1 MQKMMPVL
9 LAVLVV
15 LLLSGS
21 AWAKDED
28 NAVLLEVEGEV
39 LLFQGDRYL
48 PVKAGRRLKDGDRL
62 MIMENSKARV
72 VFDNDCDITWEGAKI
87 IDVNADACN
96 KLAAI
101 WKPCLGNGSA
111 GGGEDIVLTQLMGSA
126 LVRRDGQYI
135 AAKEGQI
142 LKEGDELKLDGE
154 AEISY
159 QGACVTTHKGKVLV
173 EVRRAA
179 CPVAELRMVKG
190 KVLVD
195 EGRGFSSVSEGYELK
210 NGWKVEVAE
219 NSRAE
224 IIYSNGCNEVLE
236 GYTIVTVDAAACPV
250 AATTAIGC
258 TPAVFGNMTLGD
270 IGTFIGTGVVL
281 GTLPNSPPNN
291 PPPPISP

>member
-1 MQKMMPVL
+1 MQKMMPIL
-9 LAVLVV
+9 LAVLVA
-15 LLLSGS
+15 LLFSGG
-21 AWAKDED
+21 ARAKDGH

-96 KLAAI
+96 KLAAM
-101 WKPCLGNGSA
+101 WTPCLGRGGA
-111 GGGEDIVLTQLMGSA
+111 GGGEDIVLTQLVGSA

-142 LKEGDELKLDGE
+142 LEEGDEIKLDGE

-159 QGACVTTHKGKVLV
+159 QGACVTTHKGNVLV
-173 EVRRAA
+173 EVRRDA
-179 CPVAELRMVKG
+179 CPVAELRKVEG

-195 EGRGFSSVSEGYELK
+195 KGGGFSPVTEGYRLK
-210 NGWKVEVAE
+210 DGWKLEIAE
-219 NSRAE
+219 GSRAE
-224 IIYSNGCNEVLE
+224 ILYFNGCDKAWNGHRVVD
-236 GYTIVTVDAAACPV
+236 IDAANCPL
-250 AATTAIGC
+250 AATSAVGC

-270 IGTFIGTGVVL
+270 IGTFIGTGVVF
-281 GTLPNSPPNN
+281 GSRPNNPPNN
-291 PPPPISP
+291 PPPPVSP